1 MRSSRLIP
9 ERGPSEAHVRLDGA
23 QHCNLPAIAD
33 SILQCV
39 LPWQN
44 RESLLPKRVRANG
57 CRVLD
62 LVGPVRTA
70 LQKEWPEQFSFQNPY
85 LTAVYSIHSTF
96 ILAENPESPINPASS
111 VWFHDCTC
119 RKQRKPKNP
128 MPQEISVSYQAIK
141 SKVYRLIDALVVGEK
156 SEAEVQESIRRWWDL
171 IHPAD
176 RPVAQKYLLMVL
188 GRSASALDAVG
199 DGLLSAGGSAEP
211 AYPQMAHTQIPT
223 KRLMDRMVKESG
235 ARSAV

>member
-1 MRSSRLIP
+1 
-9 ERGPSEAHVRLDGA
+9 
-23 QHCNLPAIAD
+23 
-33 SILQCV
+33 
-39 LPWQN
+39 
-44 RESLLPKRVRANG
+44 
-57 CRVLD
+57 
-62 LVGPVRTA
+62 
-70 LQKEWPEQFSFQNPY
+70 
-85 LTAVYSIHSTF
+85 
-96 ILAENPESPINPASS
+96 
-111 VWFHDCTC
+111 
-119 RKQRKPKNP
+119 

-199 DGLLSAGGSAEP
+199 DGLLSVGGAAEP
-211 AYPQMAHTQIPT
+211 TYPQMAHTQIPT
-223 KRLMDRMVKESG
+223 KRLIERMVKESG

>member
-1 MRSSRLIP
+1 
-9 ERGPSEAHVRLDGA
+9 
-23 QHCNLPAIAD
+23 
-33 SILQCV
+33 
-39 LPWQN
+39 
-44 RESLLPKRVRANG
+44 
-57 CRVLD
+57 
-62 LVGPVRTA
+62 
-70 LQKEWPEQFSFQNPY
+70 
-85 LTAVYSIHSTF
+85 
-96 ILAENPESPINPASS
+96 
-111 VWFHDCTC
+111 
-119 RKQRKPKNP
+119 

-176 RPVAQKYLLMVL
+176 RPVAQKYLMMVL

-211 AYPQMAHTQIPT
+211 SYHQMAHTQIPT
-223 KRLMDRMVKESG
+223 KRLMERMVKESG